1 MILSIGCSWLRPRQS
16 APETGLDLSPDISQC
31 HDLLSTGC
39 GERGVWGVRS
49 GSLVRRRQLARTLRQ
64 LRVHAGLTIEA
75 AAPRLDVSPS
85 KLSRIENAH
94 QGVDVHIV
102 RSMLDLFDIGGHRWE
117 EILELTREASVKGW
131 WRAYGLDDQ
140 GYVPLE
146 SEASTVRDYTVTY
159 VPGLLQTADYARA
172 LFKTSVRSPSAAA
185 IERDVTVRMIRQ
197 ERLTSTERP
206 MGLLAVIDEAV
217 LHRALGG
224 RAVMRAQL
232 THLAETTTLD
242 TVCVQVLPSEVAA
255 HPALDGAFTVLSFD
269 GLGEPDMG
277 YVEHPMG
284 SVHIEK
290 EAHIAQARLVFD
302 RLHSMALSPAE
313 SVALIERVAAQ
324 M

>member
-1 MILSIGCSWLRPRQS
+1 
-16 APETGLDLSPDISQC
+16 
-31 HDLLSTGC
+31 
-39 GERGVWGVRS
+39 VRS
-49 GSLVRRRQLARTLRQ
+49 GALVRRRQLARTLRA

-75 AAPRLDVSPS
+75 AAPQLDVSAS

-102 RSMLDLFDIGGHRWE
+102 RSMLDLFDVGGDRWT
-117 EILELTREASVKGW
+117 EILELTREASTKGW

-146 SEASTVRDYTVTY
+146 SDASTVRDYTVAY

-172 LFKTSVRSPSAAA
+172 LFKTSVRSPATGV

-197 ERLTSTERP
+197 ERLRSAARP
-206 MGLLAVIDEAV
+206 LELLAVIDETV

-224 RAVMRAQL
+224 RAVIRAQL
-232 THLAETTTLD
+232 THMVEMAALD
-242 TVCVQVLPSEVAA
+242 TVTVQILPAA
-255 HPALDGAFTVLSFD
+255 V

-277 YVEHPMG
+277 YVEHPVG
-284 SVHIEK
+284 SMHIEK
-290 EAHIAQARLVFD
+290 AEHVTQARLVFD
-302 RLHSMALSPAE
+302 RLCSLALSPAE
-313 SVALIERVAAQ
+313 SVALIEQVVAK